1 MNTMLNISL
10 LLMAAMGTAGAIDF
24 VKMFRSG
31 EIENIYSHEEPI
43 IEQDEVLYAEMP
55 DAPPVPPKT
64 IIETIKHR
72 MAENE
77 FELEKFSRAPLEF
90 EEELYL
96 QEEAASEVP
105 EEVLTEVAVPPTPPA
120 APVAPTKPKVVKK
133 EVSEIEFEPKIFSR
147 AYIPRKV
154 TYDTVFTELPVVDSA
169 SAWDY

>member
-1 MNTMLNISL
+1 MNTLLNISL
-10 LLMAAMGTAGAIDF
+10 LLMAVMGTAGAIDF
-24 VKMFRSG
+24 VTMYRSG

-43 IEQDEVLYAEMP
+43 IELDEVHYAEMP
-55 DAPPVPPKT
+55 DAPPAPPKT

-72 MAENE
+72 IAENE

-90 EEELYL
+90 EEELIL
-96 QEEAASEVP
+96 QDETANAASE
-105 EEVLTEVAVPPTPPA
+105 EISTEVATPPTPPA

-154 TYDTVFTELPVVDSA
+154 TYDTVFTELPIVDSI